1 MMTHGHLLDILRPV
15 GILWTYHH
23 WEQTPQPPYG
33 VYLDTEDTAF
43 YADNRTYFCSSG
55 VQLELYTLQR
65 DRALDDR
72 VRTVLDAA
80 DIPYEVQ
87 FAWIESEGLYET
99 IFEIEV

>member
-1 MMTHGHLLDILRPV
+1 MVNCWISFGLLESYGLIIIGNSRRSLLTVYILTRK
-15 GILWTYHH
+15 IL
-23 WEQTPQPPYG
+23 
-33 VYLDTEDTAF
+33 LF
-43 YADNRTYFCSSG
+43 MRDNRTYFCSSG

>member
-1 MMTHGHLLDILRPV
+1 M
-15 GILWTYHH
+15 
-23 WEQTPQPPYG
+23 
-33 VYLDTEDTAF
+33 
-43 YADNRTYFCSSG
+43 
-55 VQLELYTLQR
+55 QLELYTLQR

-99 IFEIEV
+99 IFEIEVKL